1 LAEVKI
7 KNKNKRFKMT
17 DYQVRAVRSNYSWR
31 QNRAL
36 SGKLEDVKKF
46 GNISRSVLAI
56 VLLLSLGLV
65 YVSQATKAGSLAG
78 PINDMEAKVTSL
90 KEENQSLSV
99 EVAKMQSLDEL
110 KKSEVAAGL
119 STPSEAR
126 FVD

>member
-1 LAEVKI
+1 
-7 KNKNKRFKMT
+7 
-17 DYQVRAVRSNYSWR
+17 
-31 QNRAL
+31 
-36 SGKLEDVKKF
+36 
-46 GNISRSVLAI
+46 
-56 VLLLSLGLV
+56 
-65 YVSQATKAGSLAG
+65 
-78 PINDMEAKVTSL
+78 MEAKVTSL

>member
-1 LAEVKI
+1 
-7 KNKNKRFKMT
+7 MT

-90 KEENQSLSV
+90 KEENQNLSV